1 MLESFKQCRLLS
13 YEEAN
18 TLARQTDQF
27 YVDWIQKTINRYG
40 YKTRREL
47 FMNMKSCII
56 EQHETDLIFL
66 PSHYEELE
74 MWVGHTV
81 EHENNIKISVN
92 SPAAKI
98 GATLRLTFSC
108 CTG

>member
-1 MLESFKQCRLLS
+1 MNIFQAFLS
-13 YEEAN
+13 P
-18 TLARQTDQF
+18 L
-27 YVDWIQKTINRYG
+27 KKSYG
-40 YKTRREL
+40 SE

-56 EQHETDLIFL
+56 EQHEADLIFL
-66 PSHYEELE
+66 PSHHEELE

-92 SPAAKI
+92 SPAAEI